1 MSKTPARKSVEKPF
15 YGSQELPR
23 VRPSNSTAS
32 NALRTG
38 EARPT
43 SDDSS

>member
-23 VRPSNSTAS
+23 VRPSNLTAS
-32 NALRTG
+32 NTLRTS
-38 EARPT
+38 EAKPT